1 MKRKQIYRVIF
12 FDAGGTLIRQEPSL
26 LRTLISF
33 FEARK
38 VFLTIDEA
46 EAAVLRCKKWAE
58 EQSARELNG
67 SPRMLHKIFL
77 RRMYNEG
84 LKTVASSP
92 PDQDTWE
99 TTDNYLSFSESRRT
113 WKAVPEAHK
122 TLTSLIDH
130 GYRLGVIS
138 NFNESLPS
146 ILHNQG
152 LLDYF
157 DAVVVS
163 ELVGVEKP
171 DPEIIHIACRE
182 VKTQPRESLYVGN
195 EPSDV
200 LCAKKAGMSAAWICD
215 EEKALPDGV
224 PYDPDY
230 RIGSITDVLKIT
242 GVCNN
247 N

>member
-1 MKRKQIYRVIF
+1 MSRKQIYRVIF

-26 LRTLISF
+26 ICTLMSF
-33 FEARK
+33 FEARN

-46 EAAVLRCKKWAE
+46 EAIVQHCRKWAE

-67 SPRMLHKIFL
+67 SPRMPHKIFL
-77 RRMYNEG
+77 RRMYNAG
-84 LKTVASSP
+84 LKTAAVSS
-92 PDQDTWE
+92 PDQDIWE
-99 TTDNYLSFSESRRT
+99 ITDNYLSFAESRRT

-122 TLTSLIDH
+122 TLTTLIDH
-130 GYRLGVIS
+130 GYRLGLIS

-146 ILHNQG
+146 ILHNQN

-171 DPEIIHIACRE
+171 DPEIMRIACRE
-182 VKTQPRESLYVGN
+182 AKIQPGESLYVGDQ
-195 EPSDV
+195 PVDL

-215 EEKALPDGV
+215 EGKTLPDSV

-230 RIGSITDVLKIT
+230 RIGSIKDVLQIA
-242 GVCNN
+242 GI
-247 N
+247 